1 MGVENN
7 ESGVGHVGIA
17 DLHGTKG
24 DKAVSRHE
32 MAQVGLHYNLQA
44 LFLISSFPLPFT
56 ILACVLIFSF
66 SRVWDSKIFLQLGKL
81 FGECLMP
88 NWRTLLHNYLY
99 LGKLFGDPSLVKSW
113 EAFPYDNV
121 TLVNFIFISIG
132 DCFHIK
138 VICTTCFNKM
148 THSLVSTHKCCLRL
162 FFF

>member
-1 MGVENN
+1 MEKIENWLVGVENN

-66 SRVWDSKIFLQLGKL
+66 SRV
-81 FGECLMP
+81 
-88 NWRTLLHNYLY
+88 
-99 LGKLFGDPSLVKSW
+99 
-113 EAFPYDNV
+113 
-121 TLVNFIFISIG
+121 
-132 DCFHIK
+132 
-138 VICTTCFNKM
+138 
-148 THSLVSTHKCCLRL
+148 
-162 FFF
+162 